1 MFSLNKNKIKCKMN
15 EKLGTK
21 DWRCNMIEE
30 LMNIRE
36 STLTTFLDRIEANYM
51 LNDIYKSD

>member
-15 EKLGTK
+15 EKLGTN
-21 DWRCNMIEE
+21 DWHCNMIEE

-36 STLTTFLDRIEANYM
+36 TNLTTILDRNEANYM
-51 LNDIYKSD
+51 LNDICITD